1 MITSAQN
8 NKVRLV
14 RALMAQRKERQQ
26 NAAFV
31 VEGVRLT
38 EEALASGWRPQMV
51 MFSEQ
56 LSARGRQTVEAF
68 ASQGVDVEEVAPHL
82 MESMT
87 GTRTPQG
94 ILAVLPE
101 RGLTL
106 QAGLDFVL
114 IADQVR
120 DPGNLGTILRTAA
133 AAGVQA
139 VILTNGTTDAFAPK
153 VVRAGMGAH
162 FRLPVVEMTWEEIQ
176 AAHVEGVLQGLFFYL
191 ADAAGESDCWSLD
204 WRKPVGLIVGGEAAG
219 AGSQAHALASRLVRI
234 PMPGRMESLNA
245 AVAASILLF
254 EVVRQRS
261 SS

>member
-1 MITSAQN
+1 
-8 NKVRLV
+8 
-14 RALMAQRKERQQ
+14 
-26 NAAFV
+26 
-31 VEGVRLT
+31 
-38 EEALASGWRPQMV
+38 
-51 MFSEQ
+51 
-56 LSARGRQTVEAF
+56 
-68 ASQGVDVEEVAPHL
+68 
-82 MESMT
+82 
-87 GTRTPQG
+87 
-94 ILAVLPE
+94 
-101 RGLTL
+101 
-106 QAGLDFVL
+106 
-114 IADQVR
+114 
-120 DPGNLGTILRTAA
+120 
-133 AAGVQA
+133 
-139 VILTNGTTDAFAPK
+139 
-153 VVRAGMGAH
+153 MGAH